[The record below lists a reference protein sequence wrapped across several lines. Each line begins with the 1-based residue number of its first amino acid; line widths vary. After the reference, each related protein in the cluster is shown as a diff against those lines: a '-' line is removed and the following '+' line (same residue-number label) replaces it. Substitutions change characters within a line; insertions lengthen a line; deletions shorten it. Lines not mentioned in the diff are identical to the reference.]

1 MVYEARRPFHPG
13 RLARTLRAYFPRLAV
28 SEDGGS
34 GRDSE
39 DVSVSGSGCSGSAP
53 SAATRAARL
62 AADAAD
68 AASESARAAH
78 LGVLASGADAAAR
91 AAASASAAAAEAAA
105 KSAAA
110 ALAAV
115 RLLDRLVLDSGS
127 SAERKNPNPTGPFA
141 GVRRST
147 GVVWLANRPGAPA
160 FWTHDA
166 SSDDSSDGAVTVVC
180 PTDARWDAAAA
191 AADLRDGAGA
201 APGERDGFAGD
212 RRQELAIEGSG
223 VDAAALR
230 DALDA
235 CLLDEAESA
244 AWFTTSRA
252 GAEGGQGEGEG
263 QGEEDAGGEGEGE
276 EKKDAGGSGPSRS
289 VASSSGVAALGVC
302 FAPWPER
309 VEHLAALGVRLG
321 GRGSYVLACASVDAA
336 RKRASGG
343 GGYGGS
349 GGAGGVSGAD
359 EVQAAS
365 GEGGA
370 GGVAGLPRATAAASS
385 HSRGLGGKVGV
396 RRAEAFRGPGADGR
410 ETRAFPEGTGHFW
423 ARMPCLECG
432 SPWWLGEDWDAA
444 CANCGGDAE
453 SYDDDGQPVNA
464 AYRRRFKKFRELV
477 DALEPL

>member
-1 MVYEARRPFHPG
+1 M
-13 RLARTLRAYFPRLAV
+13 
-28 SEDGGS
+28 
-34 GRDSE
+34 
-39 DVSVSGSGCSGSAP
+39 
-53 SAATRAARL
+53 
-62 AADAAD
+62 
-68 AASESARAAH
+68 
-78 LGVLASGADAAAR
+78 
-91 AAASASAAAAEAAA
+91 
-105 KSAAA
+105 
-110 ALAAV
+110 
-115 RLLDRLVLDSGS
+115 
-127 SAERKNPNPTGPFA
+127 
-141 GVRRST
+141 
-147 GVVWLANRPGAPA
+147 
-160 FWTHDA
+160 
-166 SSDDSSDGAVTVVC
+166 TVVC

-191 AADLRDGAGA
+191 DDLRDGAGA

-230 DALDA
+230 DALGA
-235 CLLDEAESA
+235 CLLDEGGVRRVVPDES
-244 AWFTTSRA
+244 R
-252 GAEGGQGEGEG
+252 GGGRRRRRHEGEGERAG
-263 QGEEDAGGEGEGE
+263 GGEGEGE
-276 EKKDAGGSGPSRS
+276 EDAGGSGPSRS

-349 GGAGGVSGAD
+349 GGGGGVVSGAD

-370 GGVAGLPRATAAASS
+370 GGVAGLPRATAAPSS
-385 HSRGLGGKVGV
+385 FSRGLGGKVGV

-453 SYDDDGQPVNA
+453 
-464 AYRRRFKKFRELV
+464 
-477 DALEPL
+477 